1 MEAEALTA
9 MLSRSVLGTK
19 TFLVF
24 DFTDFSVIGGWNNVY
39 DFGKRIMALA
49 AFIAFAAALVPLW
62 SPGQTALDYRLMQH
76 ENEIAALQSTVRDMP
91 SQIAVINQK
100 IDNLQTKQKDTSDSL
115 ERIQT
120 CAFLST
126 VGVLGFVCSWLF
138 NVFGAKVV
146 GKRRDTQT

>member
-1 MEAEALTA
+1 MPF
-9 MLSRSVLGTK
+9 RSIPGTK

-24 DFTDFSVIGGWNNVY
+24 DFTDFSVMKGWNTVY

-76 ENEIAALQSTVRDMP
+76 EAEITALQSIVKDMP

-100 IDNLQTKQKDTSDSL
+100 IDDLSVRQKATADSL
-115 ERIQT
+115 DKIQ
-120 CAFLST
+120 AFAFTSAL
-126 VGVLGFVCSWLF
+126 GVLAFVMSWLF
-138 NVFGAKVV
+138 NAFGGRAI